1 MTRHPHLI
9 LRDTGETKTY
19 TSTSGGSNAP
29 FRTPPRDDRREHG
42 TRLIS
47 SMRAAAADAEQA
59 PVGEAERSEGIT
71 LEFESDAGFALKVE
85 SLERQRS
92 GIELVNVREE
102 DERMFATVF
111 VPTDKVTVFVR
122 QFERYVNENAESG
135 APKKR
140 AAAGGHELAR
150 GKDVWGHHE
159 MTKATPFQL
168 SLLEDLKPGVDYS
181 TYADDVASAVHF
193 PRWFYRQQKQPEVTL
208 RSMASKG
215 LLHRRIVRAGE
226 YFKIPVYRLPT
237 SEPA

>member
-1 MTRHPHLI
+1 METMTQSHP
-9 LRDTGETKTY
+9 
-19 TSTSGGSNAP
+19 
-29 FRTPPRDDRREHG
+29 G
-42 TRLIS
+42 TD
-47 SMRAAAADAEQA
+47 AADRDAV
-59 PVGEAERSEGIT
+59 PDGKSSCWRS
-71 LEFESDAGFALKVE
+71 L
-85 SLERQRS
+85 
-92 GIELVNVREE
+92 
-102 DERMFATVF
+102 F
-111 VPTDKVTVFVR
+111 VPF
-122 QFERYVNENAESG
+122 
-135 APKKR
+135 
-140 AAAGGHELAR
+140 ELAR